1 MAVLSSPLFNAQ
13 QRLDLE
19 DLNQLT
25 SGLRTDSKLFIRQ
38 FFNTENMI
46 VKGFQCDASIDQ
58 NELQVDIISAGSTES
73 ATFILAGREFDQTT
87 GAIIESPSDFS
98 WFTIESSQVNTLSG
112 PAIRMTAEIPTTFRP
127 VRGTTRLYAYVRL
140 LNSQGTP
147 ITKAFWD
154 PSANSGA
161 GAEFNQS
168 VNTANDLAIS
178 IEVVNAPI
186 TDTTELLGRIPLCV
200 LSVDAGGQI
209 RSVVDTRELFFKKEA
224 DFAFSTLSK
233 LNLISTDSLTNSE
246 VDGLNANLVNAF
258 DFRDGE
264 EVIFVDLNATTPTA
278 ALTQDIP
285 IAESVYAAVNG
296 GIRVRGIIQGVPTGT
311 STATT
316 IQIDDLRDAAR
327 ALIDSNAGWAETVK
341 SRSSIVVGL
350 ESGAT
355 RMVETLTNRFDID
368 DKNITSLYKVFQSL
382 ETEIRRIKG
391 TTYWYDDPVGTLQDV
406 LRHINSTIIG
416 EAPNAR
422 YIWNPDNL
430 TITTIPFRSGSFVVA
445 QQPSTVTPDTFT
457 VLTNASPT
465 GNVIITASATLNTGT
480 NFQVGTDTAETA
492 RNMAAAI
499 TRTKA
504 ALLTTVSGST
514 VTVSVTFANVAELA
528 SFQTTNTTAF
538 NPLNQPTTDAN
549 TDLAALRFYGIRSK
563 FILTRHDASTTV
575 TSIPIPERHLAYI
588 KLPDFDDPTF
598 DPRSTQTYR
607 YTGVI
612 SLTDNTTG
620 INAGDIDDDAVNV
633 PQSSNSF
640 IGRIIVV
647 PIERFEEDAR
657 NFWIAFHE
665 DGVDNANNLFVRD
678 IGQIG
683 PLEEVP
689 IGEGVS
695 DQTLSYIGAP
705 NESTST
711 PNYPSVATIN
721 AFAEDGVFVTSSTR
735 ANVNANIIT
744 EGENLTNSIS
754 DLNLVTVS
762 LKDATAQ
769 DKDMK
774 IIGGGVLDWT
784 VASPTTTG
792 LGTLTFP
799 ETAFLQVP
807 GLVNTRNTLPASI
820 IFPASGSSAD
830 QVASATVNRSGTTTA
845 TLTITVVDTNAFTP
859 SRDTIVIARRFGEDL
874 YVGVNGSMRYSA
886 GEAAPL
892 DGALS
897 LFGFQNGQIPFQL
910 RLAADPSITGGI
922 GTSVADAEIDFN
934 INASGGVQK
943 LNLSIL
949 NAAGA
954 TTILRFPGADID
966 FTNGKILDSGLT
978 RNYLGRADGADGTE
992 FAVASGL
999 AGTANSEVWYAISL
1013 DADNTI
1019 EAANTDPGGGTPNA
1033 GQIRTEDVGK
1043 TLTRLNISFGD
1054 VALITAGAES
1064 ASFTG
1069 TTPIGQV
1076 KIQTDGSGNLIA
1088 VQSANV
1094 IQLGAS
1100 GGGGGGGAGDASTAL
1115 EGFINRLNFSTFNY
1129 FTPSIASIFATQGQV
1144 DFTNSPNLVAGNTGF
1159 QMAAGQVLQ
1168 TNQLLD
1174 REYLQEGIDGI
1185 AVVELEG
1192 TWTVSSDGTTTTQ
1205 TIDPNAIWEIRKA
1218 SSGNQSTFVPASDAI
1233 SSTIVG
1239 YIDDLGALLG
1249 VNLSGIT
1256 PSVANNNILFSEN
1269 HGLYTGQRVT
1279 FSSLGNILIIDPD
1292 TSANTVSTT
1301 TGFYVNRV
1309 DSSAFTLHSTRALA
1323 EVANN
1328 KQSITANGAPVSVTT
1343 LLPAGVLPRVG
1354 ETNVV
1359 RGIYNF
1365 PSTPVV
1371 AAADLNIQIR
1381 ITASTA
1387 QQERT
1392 QETTGLLNGFALFYD
1407 QDGADIDSIPS
1418 TLDNAHEIFR
1428 SNHLQNT
1435 VTSNAGYGV
1444 AGRGVVL
1451 LNNASTPVNTE
1462 LAFDANNKITRDN
1475 NVALN
1480 DNVINDIGDVSI
1492 SSLATNQSLQYNGT
1506 NWVNSDN
1513 ETLYQEKTS
1522 VITANQTG
1530 DIITFNNLTVG
1541 ATYRATAYFNLV
1553 DVDGGGED
1561 AGFRFFNGT
1570 TGVSTRMAVANPGES
1585 NARMMTI
1592 PQIFVAANAART
1604 LRANLDTNTYSSS
1617 STMVVILEE
1626 LPTHTVTTQW
1636 T

>member
-233 LNLISTDSLTNSE
+233 LNLISTNSLTNSE

-264 EVIFVDLNATTPTA
+264 EVIFVDLNATTPMA
-278 ALTQDIP
+278 AATQDIP

-538 NPLNQPTTDAN
+538 NPLNQPATDAN

-807 GLVNTRNTLPASI
+807 GLVNAINTLPASI

-830 QVASATVNRSGTTTA
+830 QVASVTVNRSGTTTA
-845 TLTITVVDTNAFTP
+845 TLTVAVVDTNAFTP
-859 SRDTIVIARRFGEDL
+859 SRDTIVLARRFGEDI

-978 RNYLGRADGADGTE
+978 RNYLGRADGADGTS
-992 FAVASGL
+992 FTTITLPAL
-999 AGTANSEVWYAISL
+999 SEVWYAISL

-1043 TLTRLNISFGD
+1043 TLTRISINPGN

-1064 ASFTG
+1064 ASFGG

-1076 KIQTDGSGNLIA
+1076 RVQSDASGNLIA

-1100 GGGGGGGAGDASTAL
+1100 GGGGGSGSGDASAAL
-1115 EGFINRLNFSTFNY
+1115 EGFINRLNLSTFTF

-1144 DFTNSPNLVAGNTGF
+1144 DFTNSPNLIAAATGF
-1159 QMAAGQVLQ
+1159 QMGAGQVLQ
-1168 TNQLLD
+1168 SNQLLD
-1174 REYLQEGIDGI
+1174 IEYLNEGIDGI
-1185 AVVELEG
+1185 DLVELEG
-1192 TWTVSSDGTTTTQ
+1192 SWTVSSDGTTTSQ

-1218 SSGNQSTFVPASDAI
+1218 ASGNQSTFVPATEAI
-1233 SSTIVG
+1233 TSVING
-1239 YIDDLGALLG
+1239 YINQTGALFG
-1249 VNLSGIT
+1249 VNLSGLT
-1256 PSVANNNILFSEN
+1256 VGTANNNILFSDN
-1269 HGLYTGQRVT
+1269 HGLQTGQRVT
-1279 FSSLGNILIIDPD
+1279 FSSLGNILIDDPD
-1292 TSANTVSTT
+1292 NAGTATTSTT
-1301 TGFYVNRV
+1301 VGFYVHRV
-1309 DSSAFTLHSTRALA
+1309 DSNAFSLHSTRALA
-1323 EVANN
+1323 EAFNN
-1328 KQSITANGAPVSVTT
+1328 KQSITSVAAPVNVTT

-1354 ETNVV
+1354 ETNLV
-1359 RGIYNF
+1359 RGIYQF

-1381 ITASTA
+1381 ITASAT

-1392 QETTGLLNGFALFYD
+1392 QETTGLLNGFAVFYD
-1407 QDGADIDSIPS
+1407 QDGADVQEIPQ
-1418 TLDNAHEIFR
+1418 TLGNAEELFR
-1428 SNHLQNT
+1428 SNHFANT
-1435 VTSNAGYGV
+1435 VTQTAGYQV
-1444 AGRGVVL
+1444 PGRGIIL
-1451 LNNASTPVNTE
+1451 QDNDTNSTLRE
-1462 LAFDANNKITRDN
+1462 LAIDMG
-1475 NVALN
+1475 VL
-1480 DNVINDIGDVSI
+1480 
-1492 SSLATNQSLQYNGT
+1492 SLREADGT
-1506 NWVNSDN
+1506 
-1513 ETLYQEKTS
+1513 YQA
-1522 VITANQTG
+1522 I
-1530 DIITFNNLTVG
+1530 
-1541 ATYRATAYFNLV
+1541 
-1553 DVDGGGED
+1553 
-1561 AGFRFFNGT
+1561 
-1570 TGVSTRMAVANPGES
+1570 
-1585 NARMMTI
+1585 
-1592 PQIFVAANAART
+1592 AARD
-1604 LRANLDTNTYSSS
+1604 AEGNLL
-1617 STMVVILEE
+1617 V
-1626 LPTHTVTTQW
+1626 PT
-1636 T
+1636 